1 MGTIISWMRATGGWV
16 RSPFGDLPMLRVDDT
31 AIHQTWLILAGGIG
45 LILSRASRAEL
56 ESRFSAAQR
65 VYVIARTRLQ
75 KKRLPKPDPE
85 LLRDA
90 LQEIANLT
98 DPMTKEAG
106 RECLMRCVERAV
118 KARGGVLAAEDLPA
132 TLASASATTQQA
144 ALSTQA
150 HHPSTQAQST
160 VASHSTQTSHG
171 SGAEDADHEA
181 TKIDLDLLF
190 ERSNKLR
197 GTVAWA
203 RSTTFGQDS

>member
-16 RSPFGDLPMLRVDDT
+16 RSPFGDLPMLRVDDA
-31 AIHQTWLILAGGIG
+31 AIHQTWLILAGGMG

-56 ESRFSAAQR
+56 DSRFAAAQQ

-75 KKRLPKPDPE
+75 KKKLPKPEVE

-90 LQEIANLT
+90 LQEIANLA

-106 RECLMRCVERAV
+106 RECLTRTVERAV
-118 KARGGVLAAEDLPA
+118 KARGGVVSAELATGAA
-132 TLASASATTQQA
+132 ATTQQA

-150 HHPSTQAQST
+150 HAHSTQVQST
-160 VASHSTQTSHG
+160 VASHSTQTPHT
-171 SGAEDADHEA
+171 SGTTDPEHEA
-181 TKIDLDLLF
+181 TRIDLDLLF